1 MRTLKVLSALLT
13 YPTPALIAAGP
24 EMILALDREA
34 ILPARERAA
43 VARLIDDLAAHD
55 LYDAQERYILLFDRT
70 RSLSLH
76 LFEHVHGES
85 RDRGQAMVDLI
96 RLYEEGGYTPT
107 AGELPDFLP
116 LFLEYASTLPP
127 SAAIELLGQPGHVFA
142 ALRERLARDSAYAG
156 IFAALAALSR
166 AKLDETALAALRAEP
181 DPEPEDLEALDAAW
195 EEEEVTFGPGPGGS
209 ARRCARPRAPRRVQP
224 QAPARAP
231 SSPTARPEGSDHARR
246 RLPHPVRLVP
256 LCVPHRVPAR
266 QPDPL

>member
-107 AGELPDFLP
+107 ASELPDFLP
-116 LFLEYASTLPP
+116 LFLEYASTLAPP
-127 SAAIELLGQPGHVFA
+127 AAIELLGQPGHVFA
-142 ALRERLARDSAYAG
+142 ALRERLAKRDSAYAG

-166 AKLDETALAALRAEP
+166 ARLDEAALAALRAEP

-195 EEEEVTFGPGPGGS
+195 EEEEVTFGPGPGGLGAKMRQATRPAPGMQPPPS
-209 ARRCARPRAPRRVQP
+209 AGPRTIITNR
-224 QAPARAP
+224 QA
-231 SSPTARPEGSDHARR
+231 
-246 RLPHPVRLVP
+246 
-256 LCVPHRVPAR
+256 
-266 QPDPL
+266 